1 VRVREKP
8 CLIKTIRQRV
18 LPPKKERPDMPKIPF
33 FSKHPDTA
41 TDPVC
46 KMDVD
51 VSNPNGGMHEHEGDT
66 YYFCSPG
73 CRVAFSKEP
82 AKYLDPNFEGMHM

>member
-1 VRVREKP
+1 MQHMGGTP
-8 CLIKTIRQRV
+8 AC
-18 LPPKKERPDMPKIPF
+18 KEIQKMPRIPF

-51 VSNPNGGMHEHEGDT
+51 TSNPNGGTHEHEGET
-66 YYFCSPG
+66 YYFCGAG

-82 AKYLDPNFEGMHM
+82 EKYLDPNFEGMPM

>member
-1 VRVREKP
+1 
-8 CLIKTIRQRV
+8 
-18 LPPKKERPDMPKIPF
+18 MPKIPF
-33 FSKHPDTA
+33 FNKHPDSA

-51 VSNPNGGMHEHEGDT
+51 VSSPNGGTHEHEGET
-66 YYFCSPG
+66 YYFCAPG

-82 AKYLDPNFEGMHM
+82 PKYLNPNFEGIHM